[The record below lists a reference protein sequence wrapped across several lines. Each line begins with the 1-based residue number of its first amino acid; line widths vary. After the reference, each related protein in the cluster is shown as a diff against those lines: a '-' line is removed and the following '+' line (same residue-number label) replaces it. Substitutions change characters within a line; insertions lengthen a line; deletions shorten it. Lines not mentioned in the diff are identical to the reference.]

1 MESLKLLVLS
11 LQNTLSTI
19 NVGKSN
25 RVAKTKHVEAPTF
38 KGDRALYTSW
48 KETIKAYLTST
59 ETQETFRGHF
69 IF

>member
-1 MESLKLLVLS
+1 M
-11 LQNTLSTI
+11 
-19 NVGKSN
+19 
-25 RVAKTKHVEAPTF
+25 KHVEAPTF

-69 IF
+69 IFESLK